1 MRFRRTM
8 VWWYCACA
16 TWREHWSEAVVEHTF
31 QLVVT
36 SRGSVFRC
44 LFLERH
50 FRPVPFVH
58 FSCHLFVVVLC
69 CVLSCCV
76 LQYLCL
82 RFEWNQV
89 PLSLDCEVFCL
100 FVLWT
105 NLLFCERNSL
115 LVSRDQ
121 GYLELCEDD
130 VKQYPTPPATK
141 SIGFWRFHA
150 FVQLCAKYFFG
161 WFFLAFT
168 LIFISWQSLF
178 SETFSGLP
186 RNQRWLFRALNVLW
200 HFSEII
206 NFIGYEWNRCA
217 TVNSLLN
224 VKKQC
229 WKLNW
234 ERDHAVFSYT
244 QSHGSGQ
251 VAQRDVSFAKSWNA
265 RNWIQHKSWNWSV
278 CTTNSQQSLFAF
290 QRINSADLCFC
301 N

>member
-150 FVQLCAKYFFG
+150 FVRLVFSRVHINIY
-161 WFFLAFT
+161 FLA
-168 LIFISWQSLF
+168 I
-178 SETFSGLP
+178 
-186 RNQRWLFRALNVLW
+186 
-200 HFSEII
+200 
-206 NFIGYEWNRCA
+206 
-217 TVNSLLN
+217 
-224 VKKQC
+224 
-229 WKLNW
+229 
-234 ERDHAVFSYT
+234 AVFGNFFRIAT
-244 QSHGSGQ
+244 QPTLTLPSLERF
-251 VAQRDVSFAKSWNA
+251 VAFF
-265 RNWIQHKSWNWSV
+265 RNNKFYW
-278 CTTNSQQSLFAF
+278 L
-290 QRINSADLCFC
+290 RME
-301 N
+301 